1 MLIIAIRGLVSLFSI
16 SFCID
21 LSLFS
26 PNVPI
31 RWGLLQFSRNE
42 AQRLKQV
49 LDFL

>member
-1 MLIIAIRGLVSLFSI
+1 MLIIALRGLVSLFSI
-16 SFCID
+16 SFYID

-31 RWGLLQFSRNE
+31 RLELLQFS
-42 AQRLKQV
+42 RLKQV

>member
-1 MLIIAIRGLVSLFSI
+1 MLSITLRGLVSLFSVC
-16 SFCID
+16 FCID

-26 PNVPI
+26 PNVPS
-31 RWGLLQFSRNE
+31 RLGLLPFSRND